1 MPDLFRMKG
10 GFYEKELYI
19 FSKDTISVQISET
32 ACLRR
37 STGRFHN
44 AVHSVFQICRK
55 ILVFY
60 RKPGF
65 YHSLCGYPF
74 PPFSGKPD
82 LFVFQ

>member
-32 ACLRR
+32 A
-37 STGRFHN
+37 

-65 YHSLCGYPF
+65 YHFLCGYPF